1 MNVFEKSKSCARKLK
16 KLYADYSKSVVDEGL
31 RKFLTSMSEQENS
44 HLQFLEEKQEELANR
59 KDLMEEAEALDGS
72 IEACSEPKEV
82 KELERVDFFSY
93 AMEIEEQTMNMYKS
107 IYESCNKNGE
117 LFSIFHSLFEEEKRH
132 LSLVKDRYEL
142 ESLMS

>member
-1 MNVFEKSKSCARKLK
+1 MNVFEYSKTCAMRLK
-16 KLYADYSKSVVDEGL
+16 KLYAEYSKSVDDEGL

-44 HLQFLEEKQEELANR
+44 HLQFLEEKYKELANR
-59 KDLMEEAEALDGS
+59 KDLVAKAEALVESLED
-72 IEACSEPKEV
+72 CPEPKEV

-93 AMEIEEQTMNMYKS
+93 AMELEEQVMNLYKS
-107 IYESCNKNGE
+107 IFESCDKNGE

-132 LSLVKDRYEL
+132 ISLVKDRYEL